1 MNNDLSWEMI
11 LNIVKDWN
19 SGLCLSNVYPE
30 IISDENDD
38 TVDTGYDDEIDD

>member
-30 IISDENDD
+30 IISDDNS
-38 TVDTGYDDEIDD
+38 DTGETIYDDETDD